1 MVLKNKSKFIFK
13 VARFFAS
20 VVSWEITWPLAEVI
34 KKGGGRGIFARLTDA
49 CKLAIKEPQRAEESN
64 RAVEII

>member
-1 MVLKNKSKFIFK
+1 M
-13 VARFFAS
+13 FFPS
-20 VVSWEITWPLAEVI
+20 VVGWEITWPLAEVI